1 MELVLGGVCQCG
13 VWRLAGWLTEGPRTR
28 PRRGRAH
35 THTHTQA
42 VVETQLIK
50 HTHIK
55 ADKQKAQPPHSV
67 VDMCL
72 SRVSA
77 HHPLTPP
84 WWCHNRNHWCSISY
98 TTGLITHTQ
107 WKLMPLVSVRCGLPS
122 VEHAAVNLHV
132 EQRLFCCGAF
142 GWDADAQRKLDFAA
156 ILWLH

>member
-13 VWRLAGWLTEGPRTR
+13 VCGGWLVDSLRDQGLDHAED
-28 PRRGRAH
+28 A
-35 THTHTQA
+35 HTQA

-72 SRVSA
+72 SRVST

-84 WWCHNRNHWCSISY
+84 HDDATTE
-98 TTGLITHTQ
+98 TTGAPSLIQ
-107 WKLMPLVSVRCGLPS
+107 
-122 VEHAAVNLHV
+122 
-132 EQRLFCCGAF
+132 Q
-142 GWDADAQRKLDFAA
+142 D
-156 ILWLH
+156 